1 MNLYSVIYLYKLQRN
16 KKMKKVLSI
25 ILMSFFIALSV
36 YSFSKQNQV
45 VTGLQQG
52 NYEAVKKLLLEWE
65 GEAPDDPDLM
75 TGWFNY
81 YLHRKAEYKNFD
93 GYMKNGNYGV
103 YSRLVY
109 VKDDLNTAI
118 SYLDKALQNHPYR
131 MDIHFGKINTLLS
144 DDDYSE
150 GIEAIVNFL
159 EIYDEN
165 KTEWYWSYNQS
176 FIDNNWNVEETVI
189 DALTD
194 YCDMFDYLVERDSI
208 KYVLDEI
215 LMRFPDNVIFLN
227 YLAHYYSAGK
237 DYDKTVETLLTAY
250 QIDFRH
256 SGWHTG
262 SPTGRI
268 PSHTGHRGGYSKSSS
283 LPIFPSLPPVV

>member
-1 MNLYSVIYLYKLQRN
+1 
-16 KKMKKVLSI
+16 MKKVLSI

-250 QIDFRH
+250 QIDNTDYIIVANIAATYERKEEYDEAEKWFTVLA
-256 SGWHTG
+256 SMEPDAAKKYAKQGLE
-262 SPTGRI
+262 RI
-268 PSHTGHRGGYSKSSS
+268 KNR
-283 LPIFPSLPPVV
+283 